1 MRLLI
6 KILLPVCLIAAGVA
20 GFKYYESQKV
30 KMKRKPPRQQM
41 SVVDTVSVMPGT
53 HETLVQAMGTVV
65 PDRAVVLKARVA
77 GEVVWTAPG
86 FVEGGLVKKGETLV
100 RLDDT
105 DYRLEM
111 EKAQNALDK
120 ALADFDIEKGQQQIA
135 IEELK
140 IITKLSP
147 EGIGSTDLALRKPQ
161 LAQAKAAVAGA
172 KTDLEKTR
180 LDLSRTRIVSPFNAL
195 VLEKNVETGSLAAV
209 QGTLAT
215 LVNVDIYRVE
225 ARVPLDRLS
234 VLNFDGKQGSE
245 ALVFSENETRS
256 RAGRVVRATGSITGE
271 GRMAG
276 VIIEVA
282 DPLWLDKGHPD
293 PGLLLDDHV
302 TVRITGKA
310 FENVYPLARSL
321 IREGGTVWIYDA
333 GKLKIK
339 TVDIVWKETDRVFV
353 RSGLNPGDQVISS
366 ELPAPVEGM
375 PIQLAQGEKS

>member
-1 MRLLI
+1 MRRLI

-20 GFKYYESQKV
+20 GFRYYESQKV

-41 SVVDTVSVMPGT
+41 AVVDTVSVMPGI
-53 HETLVQAMGTVV
+53 HETRVQAMGTVV

-77 GEVVWTAPG
+77 GEVVWTATG
-86 FVEGGLVKKGETLV
+86 FVEGGLVTKGETLV

-111 EKAQNALDK
+111 EKAQNALEK

-161 LAQAKAAVAGA
+161 LAQAKAAVAEA
-172 KTDLEKTR
+172 RTDLEKTR

-276 VIIEVA
+276 VIIEVP
-282 DPLWLDKGHPD
+282 DPLGLDKGHPD

-310 FENVYPLARSL
+310 FENVYSLARSL
-321 IREGGTVWIYDA
+321 IREGSTVWIYDA
-333 GKLKIK
+333 GKLKIR
-339 TVDIVWKETDRVFV
+339 TVDIVWKESDRVFV
-353 RSGLNPGDQVISS
+353 GSGLNPGDQVISS
-366 ELPAPVEGM
+366 GLPAPVEGM
-375 PIQLAQGEKS
+375 PIQLARGEKS